1 MKKITIL
8 CPAYNEQAGII
19 NFLTTLDQTLL
30 PLSSDYAFHVVVID
44 DGSCDNTSLLVKQH
58 YADNFS
64 LTLCS
69 FTRNFGKEAAIV
81 AGFERYTGDAY
92 IVMDTDL
99 QHPPELIEKML
110 IQWDEG
116 YQVVESVKTD
126 RGSESSTY
134 KLFSRLFYRGLQLL
148 SALQLENH
156 SDYKL
161 LDNEVADA
169 IRQLPE
175 KQRFFRGLVE
185 WLGFRAIQIP
195 FVVPNREHDSSSW
208 SLWGLF
214 KYSVH
219 NIISF
224 TSAPLHLVT
233 LIGVLMLIISGV
245 LGSVTLYQW
254 MLGNAV
260 TGFTTVILLLL
271 FIGSVLMVSLG
282 LIGLYL
288 AKIYDEIKA
297 RPIYLVREEQHYPSE
312 EKATQP

>member
-8 CPAYNEQAGII
+8 CPAYNEQAGI
-19 NFLTTLDQTLL
+19 NAFLCVLDETFE
-30 PLSSDYAFHVVVID
+30 PLCHNYLFHVVILD
-44 DGSCDNTSLLVKQH
+44 DGSSDKTSSIVSKFCAL
-58 YADNFS
+58 NFS

-81 AGFERYTGDAY
+81 AGFERYSGHAY

-99 QHPPELIEKML
+99 QHPPQLISQML
-110 IQWDEG
+110 EQWRQG
-116 YQVVESVKTD
+116 FKVVESVKTH
-126 RGSESSTY
+126 RGNESKVY
-134 KLFSRLFYRGLQLL
+134 KSFSKIFYLGLQKL
-148 SALQLENH
+148 SALQLESH
-156 SDYKL
+156 SNYKL
-161 LDNEVADA
+161 LDNEVAEK

-185 WLGFRAIQIP
+185 WFGFSSIQIP
-195 FVVPNREHDSSSW
+195 FVVPDRENDSSSW
-208 SLWGLF
+208 SVWGLF
-214 KYSVH
+214 KYSIH
-219 NIISF
+219 NVASF

-233 LIGVLMLIISGV
+233 LIGVLMLFISVV
-245 LGSVTLYQW
+245 LGSVTFYQW
-254 MLGNAV
+254 LLGSAV

-297 RPIYLVREEQHYPSE
+297 RPVYLVKEESHHPA
-312 EKATQP
+312 KKDLT